1 MPLITVTVKT
11 LNGDL
16 LQIQHDSLLGFNRFV
31 DEVYKAFP
39 DVPIGCLVLHR
50 LLVDE
55 RSIYNCVLDEL
66 LDVDKVK
73 APCHIAPCHISHL
86 SHVRDGDHVFAT
98 VDPSRVITRLNI
110 HKNVYTSRDGI
121 NIRLHP
127 FTINL
132 YSKVIYDE
140 KRKGHAHLGKVG
152 VFFDKKNNL
161 FALRNTFTP
170 PSDID
175 IHMADDLGQ
184 LHPYYQTSQTR
195 WLSLKECIE
204 LIPRFPQD
212 EETRMSICKQID
224 NIYNFDEAKLRKL
237 IGL

>member
-31 DEVYKAFP
+31 DEVYNALP

-55 RSIYNCVLDEL
+55 RTLYNCVLDEL
-66 LDVDKVK
+66 LDIDKVRT
-73 APCHIAPCHISHL
+73 PYHI

-98 VDPSRVITRLNI
+98 VDPSRVMVRLNI
-110 HKNVYTSRDGI
+110 HKNVYTTRDGI
-121 NIRLHP
+121 NVRLHP

-140 KRKGHAHLGKVG
+140 KRKGHAHLGKM
-152 VFFDKKNNL
+152 FSLTKRIIF
-161 FALRNTFTP
+161 LRY
-170 PSDID
+170 DILLPLLV
-175 IHMADDLGQ
+175 I
-184 LHPYYQTSQTR
+184 
-195 WLSLKECIE
+195 
-204 LIPRFPQD
+204 
-212 EETRMSICKQID
+212 SISIWQMIWDNYILTIKQVKQGG
-224 NIYNFDEAKLRKL
+224 YH
-237 IGL
+237 